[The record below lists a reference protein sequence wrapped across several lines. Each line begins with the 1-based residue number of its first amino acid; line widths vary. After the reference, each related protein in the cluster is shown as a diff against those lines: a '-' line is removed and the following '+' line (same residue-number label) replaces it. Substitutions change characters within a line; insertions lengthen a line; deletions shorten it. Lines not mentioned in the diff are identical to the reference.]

1 MNFKSQASL
10 ARISAMLILSAAGT
24 LSYGCKSAGKDAA
37 AKSTGSAPQVA
48 SGPCSE
54 FIKAIC
60 DKAGKDSATCKDV
73 TSAAEF
79 LSPDACKAAGKDTK
93 YALEKLADQRKVCDQ
108 LTTRLCKD
116 IGDSSQTCQMVK
128 TQTKTFPP
136 DRCTSMIEHYA
147 EVLADLK
154 RMDAANQP
162 LNATL
167 QATLAKGDA
176 PSFGPADAKVT
187 LVEFSDFQCPYCSK
201 AAQVT
206 QKIKDKYSK
215 QVHFVFRQFPLSFHD
230 KAHGAAE
237 AGMAANAQGKFWQMH
252 DLMFAN
258 QGALDRESLD
268 KYAKQSGLNLATFKK
283 AMDSKQYLAAV
294 DADVK
299 LGGEAAVNG
308 TPSLFLNGA
317 RVQDPTNFDAVSGMI
332 EAALKK

>member
-1 MNFKSQASL
+1 MNFKSKVSL
-10 ARISAMLILSAAGT
+10 AHISALLLLSAAGT
-24 LSYGCKSAGKDAA
+24 LSNGCKSAGKDAKAQSTAGTPKA
-37 AKSTGSAPQVA
+37 AP
-48 SGPCSE
+48 GPCDE
-54 FIKAIC
+54 FVNAIC
-60 DKAGKDSATCKDV
+60 DKAGKESPACKSATSV
-73 TSAAEF
+73 AEL
-79 LSPDACKAAGKDTK
+79 LSPTACKAASKDIS
-93 YALEKLADQRKVCDQ
+93 YAIQKLGDQRKVCDN
-108 LTTRLCKD
+108 LASRLCKE
-116 IGDSSQTCQMVK
+116 IGDDTQTCKMVL

-136 DRCTSMIEHYA
+136 DRCASMSEHYA
-147 EVLADLK
+147 DVLADLK
-154 RMDAANQP
+154 RMEAANQP
-162 LNATL
+162 LAVAL

-187 LVEFSDFQCPYCSK
+187 MVEFSDFQCPYCSK

-237 AGMAANAQGKFWQMH
+237 AGMAAHAQGKFWQMH

-258 QGALDRESLD
+258 QGALDRESLE
-268 KYAKQSGLNLATFKK
+268 KYAKQAGLNLATFKK

-299 LGGEAAVNG
+299 LGGDAAVNG

-317 RVQDPTNFDAVSGMI
+317 RVQDPSNFDAVSGMI

>member
-1 MNFKSQASL
+1 MNLRPEVSL
-10 ARISAMLILSAAGT
+10 ARISALLLLLAAGT
-24 LSYGCKSAGKDAA
+24 FPYGCKSLGKDTT
-37 AKSTGSAPQVA
+37 AKSTAAA
-48 SGPCSE
+48 SKAAGPCDE
-54 FIKAIC
+54 FVSALC
-60 DKAGKDSATCKDV
+60 AKAGKESPACTSV

-79 LSPDACKAAGKDTK
+79 LSPAACKAAGKDIS
-93 YALEKLADQRKVCDQ
+93 YAIQKLGDQRKVCDQ
-108 LTTRLCKD
+108 LASRLCKD
-116 IGDSSQTCQMVK
+116 IGDTTETCKMVQ

-136 DRCTSMIEHYA
+136 DRCSSMIAHYT
-147 EVLADLK
+147 EVLADLR
-154 RMDAANQP
+154 RMEAANQP
-162 LNATL
+162 LAAAV
-167 QATLAKGDA
+167 QATLVKGDA

-187 LVEFSDFQCPYCSK
+187 IVEFSDFQCPYCSK

-206 QKIKDKYSK
+206 QKIKEKYSK

-268 KYAKQSGLNLATFKK
+268 KYAKQAGLNLATFKK

-317 RVQDPTNFDAVSGMI
+317 RVQDPTNYDSVSGMI